1 MRARDVKDARAAAA
15 APDARAAETSGEARA
30 RVRVDGVVRK
40 SRVRVLTAVGA
51 VLSGLAVAVCLVSLV
66 WTPYDPTAMNL
77 AERFA
82 TPSLSHPFGCDQ
94 FGRDILSRT
103 MAAAQPAL
111 LVGLGSVAL
120 GAAVGVVLGMLAGMA
135 GRGVRTV
142 FMRAVEGLMAFPGI
156 LLAMVLVLV
165 LGRGLTSVLVAIAVF
180 MVPTFA
186 RLTCQT
192 TLEVRGRPYVR
203 AARSYGCTGISL
215 AVRHVLPNIAPRL
228 VTQFTSSAGSAMLL
242 EAALS
247 FLGLGVQPPTASWGY
262 MLSEAFTYVLTY
274 PGLAV
279 APGVA
284 LMVCVLGFNLLGDGL
299 NDLLVKRDGAR

>member
-1 MRARDVKDARAAAA
+1 MRGSDAKGARSAAARGGATPEEARVQVRVAGAAPKSHARALA
-15 APDARAAETSGEARA
+15 
-30 RVRVDGVVRK
+30 
-40 SRVRVLTAVGA
+40 AVGA
-51 VLSGLAVAVCLVSLV
+51 ALCCLAVAVCLVSLV
-66 WTPYDPTAMNL
+66 WTPYDPAAMNL

-82 TPSLSHPFGCDQ
+82 APSLAHPFGCDQ

-103 MAAAQPAL
+103 MVAAQPAL

-120 GAAVGVVLGMLAGMA
+120 GAVAGTALGLLAGMA
-135 GRGVRTV
+135 GRGVRAV

-165 LGRGLTSVLVAIAVF
+165 LGRGLASVLVAIAVF

-192 TLEVRGRPYVR
+192 TLELRERLFVR
-203 AARSYGCTGISL
+203 AARSYGCTGASL

-228 VTQFTSSAGSAMLL
+228 VTQLTASAGSAMLL

-262 MLSEAFTYVLTY
+262 MLSEAFPYVLTY
-274 PGLAV
+274 PGVAV
-279 APGVA
+279 APGLA
-284 LMVCVLGFNLLGDGL
+284 LLVCALGFNLLGDGL
-299 NDLLVKRDGAR
+299 NDLLVKRGGAR